1 VGTRVTNW
9 RSKLLNLVAVAS
21 ILAGSTRAYA
31 QLTPPATPPNAEQ
44 AASAKKHF
52 DLGLK
57 LYNESAF
64 QEALTEFTESYR
76 LGGRASA
83 LKNAAQCYRDL
94 KKFVEAFEAYEQILA
109 LHDAQL
115 KEPDRVAVKKAL
127 EDLKLTTGTV
137 KVVSTEPGADVKID
151 GKSIG
156 STPQPP
162 PKRVGL
168 GPHKVE
174 VSKVGFETFVQQVE
188 VASQSEVKVDAVLKV
203 EVTTG
208 HVSVKEKAGRTDV
221 HVFVDGVD
229 KGPAPWEGDLA
240 PGDHAI
246 EARGTGVAAAKRI
259 VSVTR
264 QQKADVVLEAS
275 STVGRFRIKV
285 IPESATILVDG
296 TKAGEGSY
304 DSDVPVGHHRI
315 QASAPGFETVTRE
328 MSLDAGQSYSE
339 DIKMVPAAAP
349 PDPWPGLYARFAL
362 APTFFLG
369 TETHPGA
376 PPTGTSQNTAS
387 LGGGAVLNVGYALKQ
402 FVSFEGTLAF
412 MADTHTDSI
421 TPQGDSTV
429 HFKYGSVNGF
439 VGAGGRVT
447 SHTDVIRFTFGASIG
462 AAIKNYAF
470 ATEGAKAPFD
480 GSGSYV
486 APGFLFD
493 GGILLGSTPGVKFFL
508 GGLMWIDFPGDD
520 VFTAALPATSGLAD
534 SVYSTS
540 DRKMLLSTGTQV
552 YVGPMLGV
560 QFGH

>member
-1 VGTRVTNW
+1 MRCK
-9 RSKLLNLVAVAS
+9 RLLLVAVTTSLLAS
-21 ILAGSTRAYA
+21 TSAFA

-52 DLGLK
+52 ELGLK
-57 LYNESAF
+57 LYGESAY

-83 LKNAAQCYRDL
+83 LKNVAQCYRDL
-94 KKFVEAFEAYEQILA
+94 KRFVEAYEAYEQILA

-115 KEPDRVAVKKAL
+115 KEPERVAVKKAL

-137 KVVSTEPGADVKID
+137 KVSSTEPGADVKID

-162 PKRVGL
+162 VKRVGL

-174 VSKVGFETFVQQVE
+174 VTKPGFEPFERQIE
-188 VASQSEVKVDAVLKV
+188 VASQAEVKVEVALKA

-208 HVSVKEKAGRTDV
+208 HVAVKEKAGRTDV

-229 KGPAPWEGDLA
+229 MGPAPWEGDLA

-259 VSVTR
+259 VSVAR
-264 QQKADVVLEAS
+264 QQKAEVVLEAS

-285 IPESATILVDG
+285 DPPSATILVDG
-296 TKAGEGSY
+296 TKAGEGTY

-315 QASAPGFETVTRE
+315 QASAPGYETVTRE
-328 MSLDAGQSYSE
+328 MSLDAGQAYAE

-349 PDPWPGLYARFAL
+349 PDPWPGMYGRFAL
-362 APTFFLG
+362 APVFFLG
-369 TETHPGA
+369 TETHPGP
-376 PPTGTSQNTAS
+376 PPTGTNQSAAPP
-387 LGGGAVLNVGYALKQ
+387 GGAAVVNVGYALKQ

-421 TPQGDSTV
+421 TPQNASTI

-439 VGAGGRVT
+439 VGAGARVT
-447 SHTDVIRFTFGASIG
+447 SHTDVVRFTFGASIG

-470 ATEGAKAPFD
+470 ALEGAKAPFD

-486 APGFLFD
+486 APGFLLD
-493 GGILLGSTPGVKFFL
+493 GGILLGSTPGAKFFL
-508 GGLMWIDFPGDD
+508 GGLLWIDFPGDD
-520 VFTAALPATSGLAD
+520 ILTASIPAAAALPD